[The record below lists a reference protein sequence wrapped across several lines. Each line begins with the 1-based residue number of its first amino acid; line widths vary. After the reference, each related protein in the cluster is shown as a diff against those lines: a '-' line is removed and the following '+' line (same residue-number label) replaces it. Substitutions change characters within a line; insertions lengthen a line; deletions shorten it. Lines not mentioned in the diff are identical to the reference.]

1 VQDELILLDSVK
13 LRQPSFGE
21 GPEGL
26 YAIDVAFAADEL
38 VAAIIDPVM
47 VVAVEHVPVVG
58 LPAVGVDRAALEH
71 FALYRRQKSGPAH
84 RGDNRR
90 EDLSAPLEKVEYRCL
105 AGTPRPRLPRTLR
118 APKKDSSTSISPE
131 RLITSLYC
139 HESICSRKAL

>member
-1 VQDELILLDSVK
+1 MQDELILLDSVK

-84 RGDNRR
+84 RGDKGAGLLESVANQFDATKRIMANALGTSSGI
-90 EDLSAPLEKVEYRCL
+90 DLDVFA
-105 AGTPRPRLPRTLR
+105 
-118 APKKDSSTSISPE
+118 
-131 RLITSLYC
+131 
-139 HESICSRKAL
+139 

>member
-1 VQDELILLDSVK
+1 MQDELILLDSVK

-47 VVAVEHVPVVG
+47 VVTVEYEPVEA
-58 LPAVGVDRAALEH
+58 LPTVGVDRAALEH
-71 FALYRRQKSGPAH
+71 FALYLRQKSGSAH
-84 RGDNRR
+84 IVDNRH
-90 EDLSAPLEKVEYRCL
+90 EDISAPLEKAEYRCL

-118 APKKDSSTSISPE
+118 APK
-131 RLITSLYC
+131 
-139 HESICSRKAL
+139 